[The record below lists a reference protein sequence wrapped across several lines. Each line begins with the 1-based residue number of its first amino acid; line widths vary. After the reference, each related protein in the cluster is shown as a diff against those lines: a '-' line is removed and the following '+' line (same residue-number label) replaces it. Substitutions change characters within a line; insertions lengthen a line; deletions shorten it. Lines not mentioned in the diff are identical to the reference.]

1 METTTTTDRQTLPE
15 PDPRQRRF
23 LPQSNHAAEG
33 QRHLMV
39 SLAALVAVVLV
50 SLSIHG
56 VLDGWGWLLNVM
68 FTAAAVLTATAG
80 TRSLR
85 WPPVLSLGA
94 GLLTLAG
101 VLVWQFFRDQS
112 FLGVIPGSQATER
125 LASLLENAETTVA
138 SELAPVA
145 PGEGVLLITCAATG
159 LAALLIDTLAITCR
173 MPATS
178 GIPLLAVLSIP
189 AIILPDSVGVPAFT
203 AAAAGYIFLLA
214 TGQWRESF
222 ESQDQ
227 AAHRTAGYLTR
238 AATIG
243 AGALSLALVL
253 PAMVPGFTTGTF
265 PQGSRLQWWTAA
277 SGLDPSVTLGNS
289 LREPDGSGR
298 ITYATTANEP
308 LYLRLTTLEDFSG
321 RRWHPDQRMDS
332 RRTGIR
338 QMGMSAG
345 LPVGSGNL
353 TTTRIDTRSFTSPWL
368 LAPYAPLSITGLNGA
383 WTWDPGTLTVLST
396 AGETT
401 ARQTYQVI
409 SSLPEL
415 TPELLAG
422 LGPAE
427 DGEVDAGFSFLPEGL
442 PPVIRQT
449 AVNLTADL
457 TNPYSKAMAI
467 QNYLRG
473 GGFTYSL
480 QAPVEGNYDGTGLEV
495 IGRFLE
501 VKAGYCVHFAGA
513 MAVMAR
519 LAGIPS
525 RVAVGYAPGE
535 PTGNTV
541 MVAGKD
547 LPEFAVDSKDAH
559 AWPELYFR
567 GAGWVRFEPTPSRGV
582 VPVYAQQP
590 ATPPG
595 LPVEDD
601 LRPDGLSVPDT
612 ATSPTPAPGLSGNG
626 TPGTPIPSGVEPGM
640 TVVVLVL
647 LFLAAAPFLIRA
659 ARSGGRKR
667 RFLSSNP
674 QLAAGIAWAETTES
688 AVDHGY
694 TPGAAETPRAFT
706 SRLMQQARFN
716 SQAVDSL
723 TRLRHAFE
731 IQMYAAAKVQPVPGT
746 VSPTWADVQEVKRA
760 LWGSNT
766 LPARLKARLLPRS
779 LRRRY

>member
-1 METTTTTDRQTLPE
+1 METATATDRQTLPE
-15 PDPRQRRF
+15 PDPQQRRS
-23 LPQSNHAAEG
+23 LRQSNHAAES

-39 SLAALVAVVLV
+39 SLAALVAMVLV

-56 VLDGWGWLLNVM
+56 VLDGWGWLPNVM

-112 FLGVIPGSQATER
+112 FLGIIPGSQATER

-222 ESQDQ
+222 EAQGR
-227 AAHRTAGYLTR
+227 AAAAVYLAR

-243 AGALSLALVL
+243 AAALSLALVL

-298 ITYATTANEP
+298 ITYATTADEP

-321 RRWHPDQRMDS
+321 RRWQPEQRMDS

-338 QMGMSAG
+338 QMGLSAG
-345 LPVGSGNL
+345 LPVGGGNL
-353 TTTRIDTRSFTSPWL
+353 ISTRIDTRSFTSPWL
-368 LAPYAPLSITGLNGA
+368 LAPYAPMSITGVDGR
-383 WTWDPGTLTVLST
+383 WTWDPRTLTVLSAT
-396 AGETT
+396 GETS
-401 ARQTYQVI
+401 AGQSYQVT
-409 SSLPEL
+409 SSVPEL
-415 TPELLAG
+415 TREVLAG
-422 LGPAE
+422 SAPVGN
-427 DGEVDAGFSFLPEGL
+427 DEVDARFSYLSEDLPTVVRE
-442 PPVIRQT
+442 T
-449 AVNLTADL
+449 ASNLTSDL
-457 TNPYSKAMAI
+457 INPYNKAMAI

-473 GGFTYSL
+473 GDFTYSL

-525 RVAVGYAPGE
+525 RVAVGYAPGD
-535 PTGNTV
+535 PTGNAV
-541 MVAGKD
+541 LVGGEQ

-582 VPVYAQQP
+582 VPDYAQQP
-590 ATPPG
+590 ATPPN

-601 LRPDGLSVPDT
+601 LRPDGLSMPDT
-612 ATSPTPAPGLSGNG
+612 GTSPTPAPGLSGSG

-640 TVVVLVL
+640 TVVALVL

-667 RFLSSNP
+667 RFLRSNP
-674 QLAAGIAWAETTES
+674 QQAASIAWAETTES

-723 TRLRHAFE
+723 TRLRHALE
-731 IQMYAAAKVQPVPGT
+731 MQMYAAAKVQPVPGT
-746 VSPTWADVQEVKRA
+746 VSPTWADVQEVRRA
-760 LWGSNT
+760 LWGSKT
-766 LPARLKARLLPRS
+766 LPARLRARLLPRS

>member
-1 METTTTTDRQTLPE
+1 METATATDRQTLPE
-15 PDPRQRRF
+15 PDPQQRRS
-23 LPQSNHAAEG
+23 LRQSNHAAES

-39 SLAALVAVVLV
+39 SLAALVAMVLV

-56 VLDGWGWLLNVM
+56 VLDGWGWLPNVM

-112 FLGVIPGSQATER
+112 FLGIIPGSQATER

-222 ESQDQ
+222 EAQGR
-227 AAHRTAGYLTR
+227 AAAAVYLAR

-243 AGALSLALVL
+243 AAALSLALVL

-265 PQGSRLQWWTAA
+265 PQGSRLQWWPAA

-298 ITYATTANEP
+298 ITYATTADEP

-321 RRWHPDQRMDS
+321 RRWQPEQRMDS

-338 QMGMSAG
+338 QMGLSAG
-345 LPVGSGNL
+345 LPVGGGNL
-353 TTTRIDTRSFTSPWL
+353 ISTRIDTRSFTSPWL
-368 LAPYAPLSITGLNGA
+368 LAPYAPMSITGVDGR
-383 WTWDPGTLTVLST
+383 WTWDPRTLTVLSAT
-396 AGETT
+396 GETS
-401 ARQTYQVI
+401 AGQSYQVT
-409 SSLPEL
+409 SSVPEL
-415 TPELLAG
+415 TREVLAG
-422 LGPAE
+422 SAPVGN
-427 DGEVDAGFSFLPEGL
+427 DEVDARFSYLSEDLPTVVRE
-442 PPVIRQT
+442 T
-449 AVNLTADL
+449 ASNLTSDL
-457 TNPYSKAMAI
+457 INPYNKAMAI

-473 GGFTYSL
+473 GDFTYSL

-525 RVAVGYAPGE
+525 RVAVGYAPGD
-535 PTGNTV
+535 PTGNAV
-541 MVAGKD
+541 LVGGEQ

-582 VPVYAQQP
+582 VPDYAQQP
-590 ATPPG
+590 ATPPN

-601 LRPDGLSVPDT
+601 LRPDGLSMPDT
-612 ATSPTPAPGLSGNG
+612 GTSPTPAPGLSGSG

-640 TVVVLVL
+640 TVVALVL

-667 RFLSSNP
+667 RFLRSNP
-674 QLAAGIAWAETTES
+674 QQAASIAWAETTES

-731 IQMYAAAKVQPVPGT
+731 MQMYAAAKVQPVPGT
-746 VSPTWADVQEVKRA
+746 VSPTWADVQEVRRA
-760 LWGSNT
+760 LWGSKT
-766 LPARLKARLLPRS
+766 LPARLRARLLPRS